1 MPAHLVPPVR
11 DARDHALGTQNAPIT
26 LVEYGSYV
34 CRFCRGAHERIVEL
48 RSEFGDRLRYVF
60 RHRPIPGL
68 DLAQRAAEV
77 VERAKTPEQFWR
89 VHAILMER
97 GENLTEDELDKIA
110 RDHGLTSDD
119 DALAHARERV
129 TQDIASAHASGVEVT
144 PTFFI
149 NGRKYEG
156 AWDSVS
162 FKDAIEGSL
171 GHRVRVAALEF
182 ARWAP
187 SAGLLLLLATVL
199 AVLLSN
205 AGFAHAL
212 EAWWETRAGF
222 TLNDTEFSM
231 TLREWVNDGLLT
243 IFFLVVGLEIKREF
257 TVGHLASRQTAALPV
272 AAAIGG
278 LAVPALL
285 YGLFIPQ
292 GPLAHGW
299 GVPMSTDTAFAIAL
313 IAMMGRRVP
322 LELRIFLTAAA
333 IVDDIGAI
341 VVVAVFYSTSLHYE
355 WLFAALGVV
364 AVLALLN
371 RSHVYRP
378 APYILVGFV
387 LWFCVHAGGVHA
399 TLAGVVL
406 AMFIPT
412 LPPPQ
417 LNSLV
422 AQANAIFIAESRH
435 SQEGLHRGPSATA
448 LGALDAIHDRLES
461 PADRL
466 LRRMAL
472 RSSYFVLPLFAL
484 ANAGVVVTPGN
495 LEGHGALITAI
506 AAGLIV
512 GKPIGLAAASWIAVR
527 AGWAVKPEA
536 YSWRQLIGA
545 GALSG
550 IGFTMS
556 LFIASEAFANAA
568 DFTAAK
574 LAIFGASLVSALI
587 GIAVLWGSEA
597 ARASD
602 ANAESP
608 TPA

>member
-1 MPAHLVPPVR
+1 MLTRLIPPIR
-11 DARDHALGTQNAPIT
+11 ESRDHSLGPETAPIT

-34 CRFCRGAHERIVEL
+34 CRFCRGANERVGEL
-48 RSEFGDRLRYVF
+48 RSELGDRLRYVF
-60 RHRPIPGL
+60 RHRPISGL
-68 DLAQRAAEV
+68 ELARRAAEV
-77 VERAKTPEQFWR
+77 VERATTPEQFWR
-89 VHAILMER
+89 VHVTLMER
-97 GENLTEDELDKIA
+97 GESLTAEELDAIA
-110 RDHGLTSDD
+110 RDHGLAND
-119 DALAHARERV
+119 DAAAERARERV
-129 TQDIASAHASGVEVT
+129 AEDIASAHASGVEVT
-144 PTFFI
+144 PTFYI
-149 NGRKYEG
+149 NGHKYEG

-187 SAGLLLLLATVL
+187 SAGVLLVLATVL

-205 AGFAHAL
+205 SGFAHTIDAL
-212 EAWWETRAGF
+212 WETNAGF
-222 TLNDTEFSM
+222 TVNGAQFSM
-231 TLREWVNDGLLT
+231 SLRDWVNDGLLT

-257 TVGHLASRQTAALPV
+257 TVGHLASRQTAALPI

-285 YGLFIPQ
+285 YRLFIPD

-299 GVPMSTDTAFAIAL
+299 GVPMSTDTAFAVAL

-341 VVVAVFYSTSLHYE
+341 VVVAIFYSTSLDYE
-355 WLFAALGVV
+355 WLLAALGIMVGL
-364 AVLALLN
+364 AVLN

-378 APYILVGFV
+378 TPYVLFGFV
-387 LWFCVHAGGVHA
+387 LWFCVYSGGVHA
-399 TLAGVVL
+399 TLAGVIL
-406 AMFIPT
+406 ALFIPT

-422 AQANAIFIAESRH
+422 AQANAVFIAESRH
-435 SQEGLHRGPSATA
+435 SQEVLRRGPSAPA
-448 LGALDAIHDRLES
+448 LRALDAIHDRLES

-466 LRRMAL
+466 LRHMAP
-472 RSSYFVLPLFAL
+472 RSSYLVLPLFAL
-484 ANAGVVVTPGN
+484 ANAGVAVLPGN
-495 LEGHGALITAI
+495 VDGHGALISAI
-506 AAGLIV
+506 AVGLIV
-512 GKPIGLAAASWIAVR
+512 GKPVGLAAASWIAVKL
-527 AGWAVKPEA
+527 AWAVKPAA

-556 LFIASEAFANAA
+556 LFIASEAFSNTSN
-568 DFTAAK
+568 FTAAK
-574 LAIFGASLVSALI
+574 IAIFGASIVSAFI
-587 GIAVLWGSEA
+587 GVAVLWGSEA
-597 ARASD
+597 AREAHASTVS
-602 ANAESP
+602 E
-608 TPA
+608 